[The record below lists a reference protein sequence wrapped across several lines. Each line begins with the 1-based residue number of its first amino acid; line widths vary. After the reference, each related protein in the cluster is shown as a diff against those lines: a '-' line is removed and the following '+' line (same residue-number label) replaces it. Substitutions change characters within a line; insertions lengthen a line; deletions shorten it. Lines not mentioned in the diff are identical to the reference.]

1 MSINDATPRRVLV
14 VANETVASD
23 TLHAAVREQVHD
35 DGDGQVLVVAPALNS
50 RLRYWVSDDDAA
62 RAVAE
67 LRLDQCL
74 GRLAA
79 AGIRAEGMV
88 GDADPVQAIDDALR
102 AFPANSLVIATHPE
116 GRSNWLARDLVVRAS
131 ARFGLP
137 ITHIVVDAGKT
148 RVETLAS
155 SRLAS
160 TPGTVA
166 A

>member
-79 AGIRAEGMV
+79 AGIRAEGLV

-102 AFPANSLVIATHPE
+102 AFPADRLVIATQPE